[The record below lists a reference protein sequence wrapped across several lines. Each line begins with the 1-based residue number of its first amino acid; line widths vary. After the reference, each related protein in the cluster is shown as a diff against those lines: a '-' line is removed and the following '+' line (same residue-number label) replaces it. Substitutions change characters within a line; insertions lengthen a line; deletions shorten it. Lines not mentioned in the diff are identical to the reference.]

1 MSLDKNILM
10 ALMPRV
16 KYKSLIGA
24 VPTSMLDGHT
34 SSLLDWYGLYFNT
47 YPDAER
53 IDLDA
58 LLTMMRLRANL
69 DTTQLAVTNAI
80 LNQLREPVAPEII
93 LQTQNQLEE
102 LAFAGKA
109 GAVLAAYNNGD
120 DVDVTF
126 ELQRLS
132 AESRRRIDTSAG
144 AKWADGDV
152 LQYIEADADNSGL
165 QLTTFPALHN
175 RIKGLRGG
183 HNICVSAPTDK
194 GKSSLLI
201 RLLVDF
207 AKQAK
212 ELYPGR
218 PALYCVNEST
228 AEVLTPRVYQTAC
241 GLSRAKLLEDAR
253 AGLLVPAYEGIV
265 GARDAIRLVNIHGMN
280 TSQVARI
287 IEAHEPYIVVTDMTG
302 RIRSGSNSGGMND
315 VAQLEEAWNTMRE
328 LAAMQDFIHCGTTQ
342 VSAEGM
348 DMLFPPL
355 SAMQNSKVGIQT
367 TLDLCIMMGALN
379 NVECQNLRGIS
390 TPKNKLARTGCS
402 STNQIEVHFTPEL
415 NQWDS

>member
-1 MSLDKNILM
+1 MSLDKNILV

-16 KYKSLIGA
+16 KYRALISA
-24 VPTSMLDGHT
+24 VPRDMIDGHT
-34 SSLLDWYGLYFNT
+34 SSLLDWFGLYFQS
-47 YPDAER
+47 YPDADKV
-53 IDLDA
+53 DLDA

-69 DTTQLAVTNAI
+69 DAPQLAVTSAI

-109 GAVLAAYNNGD
+109 GAVLAAFNNGD

-126 ELQRLS
+126 ELSRM
-132 AESRRRIDTSAG
+132 ATESRRRIDTSAG

-152 LQYIEADADNSGL
+152 LDYIEADADNSGL
-165 QLTTFPALHN
+165 QLTTFPSLHS

-201 RLLVDF
+201 RMLVDF

-212 ELYPGR
+212 TMYPNR
-218 PALYCVNEST
+218 CALYCVNEST
-228 AEVLTPRVYQTAC
+228 AEVLTPRVYQTA
-241 GLSRAKLLEDAR
+241 LSLTRDDLLSQAR
-253 AGLLVPAYEGIV
+253 SGKLVPAYTDIV
-265 GARDAIRLVNIHGMN
+265 GTRDSIRLVNIHGMN

-287 IEAHEPYIVVTDMTG
+287 IEAHEPYCVVTDMTG
-302 RIRSGSNSGGMND
+302 RIRSGSNSTGAND

-328 LAAMQDFIHCGTTQ
+328 LAAMQDFLHIGTTQ
-342 VSAEGM
+342 VSGEGM

-379 NVECQNLRGIS
+379 NIEVQNLRGIS

-402 STNQIEVHFTPEL
+402 STNQLEVYFTPEK
-415 NQWDS
+415 NIWE

>member
-1 MSLDKNILM
+1 VSLDKHILV

-16 KYKSLIGA
+16 KYRALISA
-24 VPTSMLDGHT
+24 VPRDMIDGHT
-34 SSLLDWYGLYFNT
+34 SSLLDWFGLYFQS

-53 IDLDA
+53 VDLDA
-58 LLTMMRLRANL
+58 LLTTMRLRANL
-69 DTTQLAVTNAI
+69 DAAQLAVTSAI
-80 LNQLREPVAPEII
+80 LNQLREPVSAEVI

-109 GAVLAAYNNGD
+109 GAVLAAFNNGD

-126 ELQRLS
+126 ELSRM
-132 AESRRRIDTSAG
+132 ATESRRRIDTSAG

-152 LQYIEADADNSGL
+152 LDYIEADADNSGL
-165 QLTTFPALHN
+165 QLTTFPALHS

-201 RLLVDF
+201 RMLVDF

-228 AEVLTPRVYQTAC
+228 AEVLTPRVYQTA
-241 GLSRAKLLEDAR
+241 LSLTREDLLTQARSGKL
-253 AGLLVPAYEGIV
+253 VTAYTDVV
-265 GARDAIRLVNIHGMN
+265 GARDSIRLVNIHGMN

-287 IEAHEPYIVVTDMTG
+287 IEAHEPYCVVTDMTG
-302 RIRSGSNSGGMND
+302 RIRSGSNSTGAND

-328 LAAMQDFIHCGTTQ
+328 LAAMQDFLHIGTTQ
-342 VSAEGM
+342 VSGEGM
-348 DMLFPPL
+348 DMLYPPL

-379 NVECQNLRGIS
+379 NVEVQNLRGIS

-402 STNQIEVHFTPEL
+402 STNQLEVYFTPER
-415 NQWDS
+415 NIWE

>member
-1 MSLDKNILM
+1 MSLDKNILI

-16 KYKSLIGA
+16 KYRALYSA
-24 VPTSMLDGHT
+24 VPSEMMDGHT
-34 SSLLDWYGLYFNT
+34 NNLLEWFGVYFQT
-47 YPDAER
+47 YPDATD

-69 DTTQLAVTNAI
+69 DTAQLAVTSAI
-80 LNQLREPVAPEII
+80 LNQLRIPVDESII

-109 GAVLAAYNNGD
+109 GAVLAAYNQGD
-120 DVDVTF
+120 DVDLTF
-126 ELQRLS
+126 ELHRMA
-132 AESRRRIDTSAG
+132 AESRRRIDTSTG

-152 LQYIEADADNSGL
+152 LDYIEADADNSGL
-165 QLTTFPALHN
+165 QLTTFPTLQS
-175 RIKGLRGG
+175 RLKGLRGG
-183 HNICVSAPTDK
+183 HNICVSAATDK
-194 GKSSLLI
+194 GKTSIII

-212 ELYPGR
+212 DVYPDR
-218 PALYCVNEST
+218 PALYCVNESL
-228 AEVLTPRVYQTAC
+228 AEVLTPRVYQTAL
-241 GLSRAKLLEDAR
+241 GLTREELLTKAR
-253 AGLLVPAYEGIV
+253 AGTLVKAYESVV
-265 GARDAIRLVNIHGMN
+265 GKRDSIRMVNIHGMN

-287 IEAHEPYIVVTDMTG
+287 IEAHNPYLVVTDMTG
-302 RIRSGSNSGGMND
+302 RIRSGSNSTGVND
-315 VAQLEEAWNTMRE
+315 IAQLEEAWNTMRE
-328 LAAMQDFIHCGTTQ
+328 LAAMQDFIHVGTTQ

-367 TLDLCIMMGALN
+367 TLDLFIMMGALN
-379 NVECQNLRGIS
+379 NTEVADLRGIS

-402 STNQIEVHFTPEL
+402 STNQFETYFNPEKNEWL
-415 NQWDS
+415 